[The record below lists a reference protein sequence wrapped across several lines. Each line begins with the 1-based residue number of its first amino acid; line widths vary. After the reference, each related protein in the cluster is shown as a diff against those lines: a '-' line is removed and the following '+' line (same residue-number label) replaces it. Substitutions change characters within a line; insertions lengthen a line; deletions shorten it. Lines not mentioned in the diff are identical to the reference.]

1 MKKIYRLWTF
11 ALLSALIFTSC
22 DGFLDMQPGNS
33 GNAEGAI
40 VTAADAQV
48 AINGVMNAM
57 TSSSYYGR
65 NLFMYGDAKG
75 GDLTI
80 YSAGRGLDAF
90 YTFNHTP
97 NSGSYSGFWS
107 QGYYCILQVNTL
119 LSNIKKQEEEGSIE
133 DFTLAKGQ
141 ALTLRALF
149 YFDLVRI
156 YGLPYNYKKT
166 SYGVP
171 NITEPLTVQAQPTRA
186 TVEENYRQILQDL
199 SDGATFLSESK
210 SRQNGYV
217 GYYANIALQ
226 ARVKLYMEDYD
237 GALDA
242 AKEVI
247 ESGKYSLYKP
257 EEWVASWSKQFG
269 SESIFEL
276 GITTE
281 ESDLGTSSL
290 GFYLMRYKQVK
301 NAMGW
306 FLASDYYL
314 NRLGEDEKDVRWGI
328 MDNDEYWVDN
338 KIERKGAC
346 YKYMGGTGL
355 PGDGKATNTA
365 VNIKIIRL
373 SEIYLIAAE
382 AALHSTRPDA
392 GAAVAAGYLNEIR
405 KRAPQLAPATAATI
419 TDDMILDERSK
430 ELFGEGQRFFDRIR
444 MNKTIEFNDDF
455 QDVPVSHRE
464 KTIDRTYGKIVLPIS
479 QDEINANPA
488 LKNQQNEGYR

>member
-1 MKKIYRLWTF
+1 MKKIYHLL
-11 ALLSALIFTSC
+11 ALVILGAFTFTSC
-22 DGFLDMQPGNS
+22 DDFLDMQPTNS
-33 GNAEGAI
+33 GNAEGA
-40 VTAADAQV
+40 VGTVADAQV
-48 AINGVMNAM
+48 VINGVMSAM

-80 YSAGRGLDAF
+80 FAAGRGLDAF
-90 YTFNHTP
+90 YTFNHTS
-97 NSGSYSGFWS
+97 NSNTYSGFWS
-107 QGYYCILQVNTL
+107 RGYYCILQVNTL
-119 LSNIKKQEEEGSIE
+119 LSNIEKLEESGSME
-133 DFTLAKGQ
+133 DFSEAKGQ

-149 YFDLVRI
+149 YFDLVRL
-156 YGLPYNYKKT
+156 YGLPYNYNKT

-171 NITEPLTVQAQPTRA
+171 NVTEPLTVNAQPTRA

-199 SDGATFLSESK
+199 SDGAALLAKKKTKQS
-210 SRQNGYV
+210 GYAD
-217 GYYANIALQ
+217 YYTNIALQ

-237 GALDA
+237 GALNA
-242 AKEVI
+242 AREII
-247 ESGKYSLYKP
+247 ESGVYKLYEP
-257 EEWVASWSKQFG
+257 ADWTASWSKQFG

-290 GFYLMRYKQVK
+290 GFYLMRYGQLK

-306 FLASDYYL
+306 YLASDYFL
-314 NRLGEDEKDVRWGI
+314 NRLGEDETDVRWGI

-338 KIERKGAC
+338 EIERKGAC
-346 YKYMGGTGL
+346 YKYMGSTAL
-355 PGDGKATNTA
+355 AGDGKATNTA

-382 AALHSTRPDA
+382 AALHSTKQEA
-392 GAAVAAGYLNEIR
+392 GADAAAGYLNEIR
-405 KRAPQLAPATAATI
+405 RRSPGLAPATAATI

-430 ELFGEGQRFFDRIR
+430 ELFGEGQRFFDMMR
-444 MNKTIEFNDDF
+444 MGRTIEFNDDF
-455 QDVPVSHRE
+455 QDIPVSHRG
-464 KTIDRTYGKIVLPIS
+464 KTIDRTFEKIVLPIS

-488 LKNQQNEGYR
+488 LENQQNPGY

>member
-1 MKKIYRLWTF
+1 MKKIYHLLAF
-11 ALLSALIFTSC
+11 VLLSAITFTSC

-33 GNAEGAI
+33 GNADDAI
-40 VTAADAQV
+40 ITAADAQV
-48 AINGVMNAM
+48 AINGVMSAM

-80 YSAGRGLDAF
+80 YSSGRGLDAL

-107 QGYYCILQVNTL
+107 QGFYCIRQVNSL
-119 LSNIKKQEEEGSIE
+119 LSNIKKREAEGSLE
-133 DFTLAKGQ
+133 DFAKAKGQ

-149 YFDLVRI
+149 YFDLVRL
-156 YGLPYNYKKT
+156 YGLPYNYNKA

-171 NITEPLTVQAQPTRA
+171 NVTEPLDIDAQPTRA
-186 TVEENYRQILQDL
+186 TVEENYRQILADL
-199 SDGATFLSESK
+199 SDGAALLAKSK

-237 GALDA
+237 GALELA
-242 AKEVI
+242 REI
-247 ESGKYSLYKP
+247 IGSGEYRLYKP
-257 EEWVASWSKQFG
+257 DEWVASWSKQFG

-314 NRLGEDEKDVRWGI
+314 SRLGEDKQDARWGI
-328 MDNDEYWVDN
+328 MGNDEYWVDN
-338 KIERKGAC
+338 KVERKGAC
-346 YKYMGGTGL
+346 YKYMGGTSL

-382 AALHSTRPDA
+382 AALHSTKPDA
-392 GAAVAAGYLNEIR
+392 GAEVAAGYLNEIR
-405 KRAPQLAPATAATI
+405 KRAPQLEPATVATI
-419 TDDMILDERSK
+419 TDDLILSERSK
-430 ELFGEGQRFFDRIR
+430 ELFGEGQCFFDRIR

-455 QDVPVSHRE
+455 QDIPVSHRA

-488 LKNQQNEGYR
+488 LKTQQNEGYM

>member
-1 MKKIYRLWTF
+1 MKKIHHIL
-11 ALLSALIFTSC
+11 ALVVIGALTFTSC
-22 DGFLDMQPGNS
+22 DGFLDMQPTNS
-33 GNAEGAI
+33 GNAEGA
-40 VTAADAQV
+40 VATVADAQV
-48 AINGVMNAM
+48 AMNGVMSAM

-80 YSAGRGLDAF
+80 FSAGRGLDAL
-90 YTFNHTP
+90 YTFNHAAT
-97 NSGSYSGFWS
+97 SGSYSGFWS

-119 LSNIKKQEEEGSIE
+119 LSNIKKQEEAGSKE
-133 DFTLAKGQ
+133 DFSFVKGQ

-149 YFDLVRI
+149 YFDLVRL
-156 YGLPYNYKKT
+156 YGLPYNQDKS

-199 SDGATFLSESK
+199 AEGATLLSAK
-210 SRQNGYV
+210 KAKQDGYI

-237 GALDA
+237 GALQA
-242 AKEVI
+242 AEEI
-247 ESGKYSLYKP
+247 IDSGAYTLYQP
-257 EEWVASWSKQFG
+257 GEWVASWSRQFG
-269 SESIFEL
+269 TESIFEL

-281 ESDLGTSSL
+281 ESDKGTGSL
-290 GFYLMRYKQVK
+290 GFYLMRYGQVK

-306 FLASDYYL
+306 FLASDYFL
-314 NRLGEDEKDVRWGI
+314 NRLGEDETDVRWGI

-346 YKYMGGTGL
+346 YKYMGGTSL

-382 AALHSTRPDA
+382 AALHSTRSDA
-392 GAAVAAGYLNEIR
+392 GAAADYLNEIR

-419 TDDMILDERSK
+419 TDDMILEERSK
-430 ELFGEGQRFFDRIR
+430 ELFAEGQRFFDMMR

-455 QDVPVSHRE
+455 QDVPVSHRA
-464 KTIDRTYGKIVLPIS
+464 KTIDRTFEKIVLPIS

-488 LKNQQNEGYR
+488 LESQQNKGY

>member
-1 MKKIYRLWTF
+1 MKKIYHLLVL
-11 ALLSALIFTSC
+11 ALLGAFTFTSC
-22 DGFLDMQPGNS
+22 NGFLDMQPTNS
-33 GNAEGAI
+33 GNADGAI
-40 VTAADAQV
+40 ATVADAEV
-48 AINGVMNAM
+48 ALNGVMSAM

-65 NLFMYGDAKG
+65 NFFMYGDAKG

-90 YTFNHTP
+90 YTFNHEP
-97 NSGSYSGFWS
+97 NSGSYSSFWS
-107 QGYYCILQVNTL
+107 RGYYCILQVNSL
-119 LSNIKKQEEEGSIE
+119 LSNIKEQEEKGNVE
-133 DFTLAKGQ
+133 DFSYVKGQ

-149 YFDLVRI
+149 YFDLVRL
-156 YGLPYNYKKT
+156 YGLPYNYNKA

-171 NITEPLTVQAQPTRA
+171 NVTEPLTVQAQPTRA

-199 SDGATFLSESK
+199 SDGATFLSGDK
-210 SRQNGYV
+210 SVQNGYV

-237 GALDA
+237 GALTA

-247 ESGKYSLYKP
+247 ESGKYTLYTP
-257 EEWVASWSKQFG
+257 ETWTASWSKQFG

-290 GFYLMRYKQVK
+290 GFYLMCYGQLK

-306 FLASDYYL
+306 YLASDYFL
-314 NRLGEDEKDVRWGI
+314 DRLGEDETDVRWGV
-328 MDNDEYWVDN
+328 MDNDEYWYDN
-338 KIERKGAC
+338 DIERKGAC
-346 YKYMGGTGL
+346 YKYMGGTSL

-382 AALHSTRPDA
+382 AALHSSKA
-392 GAAVAAGYLNEIR
+392 GADVAAGYLNEIR
-405 KRAPQLAPATAATI
+405 KRAPQLALATAATI

-430 ELFGEGQRFFDRIR
+430 ELFAEGQRFFDMMR

-455 QDVPVSHRE
+455 QSVPVSHRE
-464 KTIDRTYGKIVLPIS
+464 KTIDRTFGKIVLPIS

-488 LKNQQNEGYR
+488 LKEQQNEGYK

>member
-1 MKKIYRLWTF
+1 MKKIYHLL
-11 ALLSALIFTSC
+11 ALVVLSAFTFTSC
-22 DGFLDMQPGNS
+22 DDFLDMQPTNS
-33 GNAEGAI
+33 GNANGAI
-40 VTAADAQV
+40 STVADAKV
-48 AINGVMNAM
+48 ALNGVMSAM

-65 NLFMYGDAKG
+65 NFFMYGDAKG

-80 YSAGRGLDAF
+80 FSAGRGLDAF
-90 YTFNHTP
+90 YTFNHEP
-97 NSGSYSGFWS
+97 NSGSYSSFWS
-107 QGYYCILQVNTL
+107 RGYYCILQVNSL
-119 LSNIKKQEEEGSIE
+119 LKNINEQEEKGSLE
-133 DFTLAKGQ
+133 DFSYVKGQ

-149 YFDLVRI
+149 YFDLVRL
-156 YGLPYNYKKT
+156 YGLPYNYDKT
-166 SYGVP
+166 AYGVP

-199 SDGATFLSESK
+199 SDGATFLSEDKSK
-210 SRQNGYV
+210 QNGYI

-237 GALDA
+237 GALTA
-242 AKEVI
+242 AREVI
-247 ESGKYSLYKP
+247 ESGKYELYTP
-257 EEWVASWSKQFG
+257 EQWTASWSKQFG

-290 GFYLMRYKQVK
+290 GFYLMRYGQLK

-306 FLASDYYL
+306 YLASDYFL
-314 NRLGEDEKDVRWGI
+314 NRLGEDETDVRWGV
-328 MDNDEYWVDN
+328 MDNDEYWYDFD
-338 KIERKGAC
+338 IERKGAC
-346 YKYMGGTGL
+346 YKYMGGTSL

-382 AALHSTRPDA
+382 AALHSTKADA
-392 GAAVAAGYLNEIR
+392 GADVAAGYLNEIR
-405 KRAPQLAPATAATI
+405 KRAPQLAPATASTI

-430 ELFGEGQRFFDRIR
+430 ELFGEGQRFFDMMR

-464 KTIDRTYGKIVLPIS
+464 KTIDRTFGKIVLPIS
-479 QDEINANPA
+479 QDEINANPT